1 MDWLT
6 HYIEALLFHFTLL
19 VFFSFSATYIIF
31 AGPCFYFFLILAFV
45 VPTYLLVFT
54 FTFIVKSLYLSTVC
68 FFPFCPLL
76 IFGCLV
82 VSAIRYK

>member
-31 AGPCFYFFLILAFV
+31 AGPCFYFFLILAFD

-54 FTFIVKSLYLSTVC
+54 FTFTVKSLYLSTVY
-68 FFPFCPLL
+68 FFSLL
-76 IFGCLV
+76 FASHLWVFGCFCN
-82 VSAIRYK
+82 SI